1 MKIGKQR
8 LEELTENLQ
17 NDCHKTVT
25 AIIEGSQIEGKPDVT
40 YQDATNVWLFKK
52 LAELELLIEELQI
65 KGR

>member
-17 NDCHKTVT
+17 NNCHQTVE
-25 AIIEGSQIEGKPDVT
+25 AILKDKPNCS

-52 LAELELLIEELQI
+52 LAELELSVEELQVKESRI
-65 KGR
+65 

>member
-17 NDCHKTVT
+17 NDCHKTVE
-25 AIIEGSQIEGKPDVT
+25 AILKDKPNCS

-52 LAELELLIEELQI
+52 LAELELSIEELQI
-65 KGR
+65 KDSRR